1 MLFTPGRLQNRKM
14 TRESFFSTFYF
25 VPCMLGVW
33 GAPWLAKVGSQ
44 EKTCQDSAQS
54 RTPSWG
60 RALLAERGAC
70 LRDCDTCLLFPEE
83 WAVMALSQSPDGG
96 LCLGLRGWSYQ
107 GQQASCPSILPNTYI
122 TRSQQITYP
131 RCGCEVSCPALFGLG
146 ERSVTSKNSN
156 LFLSEKLP
164 TAGPI
169 CMTCLQ
175 WDALLAGVCL
185 AHGNAVCFQDSSE
198 GGTGDLQ

>member
-1 MLFTPGRLQNRKM
+1 MVSKSWQSGKDMSGLSSVKDSLLREGTAGRERCLFKGLWHLPSLPWGMGCNG
-14 TRESFFSTFYF
+14 S
-25 VPCMLGVW
+25 VPKSRWWIVLG
-33 GAPWLAKVGSQ
+33 PPRM
-44 EKTCQDSAQS
+44 E
-54 RTPSWG
+54 
-60 RALLAERGAC
+60 
-70 LRDCDTCLLFPEE
+70 
-83 WAVMALSQSPDGG
+83 LS
-96 LCLGLRGWSYQ
+96 

-122 TRSQQITYP
+122 MRSQQITYP

-198 GGTGDLQ
+198 GCTGDLQ